1 MERRSIIRA
10 YATIRPDD
18 ESKNRM
24 LKKILL
30 SSEITPSGKDE
41 RKMHK
46 RMKPMVIAATIV
58 VMIMLMGCGILVR
71 GLQNWKIGEHTA
83 RGEILDKEGNV
94 LIEKEM
100 SVDVISIH
108 GLVDSPTYLA
118 HQEWFEFLKTY
129 DPDLTIMAA
138 SDEFR
143 APDDYYAYNPYSQ
156 EMVDKIDEIAEK
168 YGLNLLGSC
177 AHFQRSEKKTFHE
190 CLGIRSLL
198 VSDNEAVVRRM
209 SGYFYEAG
217 NFKVEFDMEMLDQKN
232 HWPYTM
238 NNTIYYSR
246 KDNFDDTT
254 LNVGNMNFW
263 EQWTYTT
270 STGFEVLIASYEYG
284 AIVFCEKEES
294 IIYVQLQNHY
304 ETDYNYSTQTFD
316 TNIVMTREQLED
328 VVDLIDFSIEV
339 DFVNMDLARD
349 QLEQFRGK

>member
-1 MERRSIIRA
+1 MKRRSVVNA
-10 YATIRPDD
+10 YAPIRPD
-18 ESKNRM
+18 EEVKKRM
-24 LKKILL
+24 LHNILF
-30 SSEITPSGKDE
+30 SSEFSPAGKDE
-41 RKMHK
+41 RKMRK
-46 RMKPMVIAATIV
+46 KMKPMIIAASIAL
-58 VMIMLMGCGILVR
+58 MIILMGCGIIVMS
-71 GLQNWKIGEHTA
+71 LQDWKIGEHSVK
-83 RGEILDKEGNV
+83 GEILDKEGNV

-129 DPDLTIMAA
+129 DPDLAIRAA
-138 SDEFR
+138 SDEFK
-143 APDDYYAYNPYSQ
+143 APDAYYAYNPYSQ
-156 EMVDKIDEIAEK
+156 EMVDKIDEIVEK

-198 VSDNEAVVRRM
+198 ISDNEAFVTRM

-217 NFKVEFDMEMLDQKN
+217 NFKVEFDMEMHDKKN
-232 HWPYTM
+232 NWPYTM

-254 LNVGNMNFW
+254 LNVGNMDFW

-284 AIVFCEKEES
+284 AIVFYEKEKS
-294 IIYVQLQNHY
+294 IIYVQIQNHY
-304 ETDYNYSTQTFD
+304 ETDYNYSTQSFD

-328 VVDLIDFSIEV
+328 VVDQIDFSIEV
-339 DFVNMDLARD
+339 DSVNMDLARE